1 MGVFK
6 RWIKSKDGSNTPYW
20 YIRYAVNGKE
30 KWESVGK
37 TGVVTKTLAQ
47 AKLEE
52 RRRQVRL
59 GQLDMIGLKSLLFRS
74 LCPNILHT

>member
-6 RWIKSKDGSNTPYW
+6 RWIKSKEGSKTACW
-20 YIRYAVNGKE
+20 YIRYTVNGKE

-37 TGVVTKTLAQ
+37 AGEITKTLGQ
-47 AKLEE
+47 ARLGE

-59 GQLDMIGLKSLLFRS
+59 GQLDRIRARI
-74 LCPNILHT
+74 P